1 MRRLVFSLVVLSVT
15 LATLPPVLAQ
25 KTPAEQ
31 VASQLRWRS
40 VGPAR
45 GGRSVACA
53 GSKARPNE
61 YYFGATGGGIWKTED
76 GGIEW
81 RCVSDGFL
89 GTASVGALAVA
100 ADNPDVVYAG
110 MGEKDIRGNISH
122 GDGLYKTTDGGKTW
136 TSIGLKETQTIS
148 RIVLDPRDSNTL
160 YVAAL
165 GHVYGPNRE
174 RGLYKS
180 TDGGSTWSQILF
192 ESERAGAIDVEIDPF
207 RPDTVYCA
215 TWEAWRTPY
224 TMNSGGPGSKLWK
237 STDGGK
243 TWKDLSRTPG
253 MPDGILGKIGVSPS
267 PVKPGRVWA
276 IVEAH
281 EGGLFVSDDG
291 GGTWR
296 RTSADRN
303 YRQRAWYYTHVIADP
318 ADADT
323 VYVLNVS
330 MGKST
335 DGGKTFR
342 GMIAGHSDHHDLW
355 IAPDNPKRM
364 ISSNDGGGAVST
376 DGGSSWTEQDYPTAQ
391 FYHVSTDNA
400 WPYRILGAQ
409 QDNST
414 VRIVSTARPRG
425 RTVGPSDWTAT
436 AGGESGYVVAK
447 PDNPDIVYGGSYGG
461 ELEMLDHRTNQR
473 RSVNAW
479 PDLAMGRAAI
489 DLDERFQW
497 TFPIVFS
504 PHDPNM
510 LYCSS
515 QHIFK
520 SLNGG
525 ETWTKISPDLTRN
538 DPRTLQSSGGP
549 ITKDNT
555 SVEYYGTVFTLAES
569 PVRPGTIWAG
579 SDDGLVHVSTDAGGS
594 WQRVTPK
601 EMPEWGLC
609 SMVDASAHDAGTAY
623 LAVDNH
629 ENDDHR
635 PYIFRTYDH
644 GKTWKKIVDGIP
656 EDDFIRV
663 VREDPSRPGLLF
675 AGSERRVYVS
685 LDAGEHWFSVQNNLP
700 LTPVHDLVFKNGD
713 VVVATHGR
721 SFWVLDDMTPLRQ
734 ATSLK
739 AEAPFLFRPRESFRP
754 GGIAFSYY
762 LPKDADKVAL
772 EVFDEEGVVVSRG
785 SGVLETGA
793 GLQRQSASLSY
804 PGFRGFP
811 GMVLWGAGGR
821 SIPAPPGRYT
831 IRLTVDGKT
840 LTETIR
846 YRVNPNSTSSEADA
860 KAQATFAR
868 RVAARTQEANDAVVA
883 IRSIK
888 KKVAELKKGDAKID
902 VAAQTLVDR
911 LSGIEGEIYQVRNQS
926 GQDPLNYP
934 VKLNNRLGALL
945 GEILSGDFRP
955 NDQSYVVFAKL
966 SDLLQVQ
973 LDALSKVLKEDLGS
987 LNTLLKGRGIE
998 AIAP

>member
-1 MRRLVFSLVVLSVT
+1 MRRLALLTAVLT
-15 LATLPPVLAQ
+15 LASVPLQPAFAQ
-25 KTPAEQ
+25 KAPPEQ
-31 VASQLRWRS
+31 VASQLRWRL

-76 GGIEW
+76 GGVEW
-81 RCVSDGFL
+81 NCVSDGFL

-100 ADNPDVVYAG
+100 ADNPDLVYAG
-110 MGEKDIRGNISH
+110 TGEKDIRGNISH
-122 GDGLYKTTDGGKTW
+122 GDGMYKTTDGGKTW
-136 TSIGLKETQTIS
+136 SSIGLKETQTIS
-148 RIVLDPRDSNTL
+148 RIVIDPRDSNTL

-165 GHVYGPNRE
+165 GHIYGPNKE

-180 TDGGSTWSQILF
+180 VDAGATWKQILF
-192 ESERAGAIDVEIDPF
+192 ESDRAGAIDVEIDPF

-224 TMNSGGPGSKLWK
+224 TLNSGGPGSKVWK
-237 STDGGK
+237 STDGGQ
-243 TWKDLSRTPG
+243 TWKNLSRMPG
-253 MPDGILGKIGVSPS
+253 MPEGTLGKIGLSPS

-291 GGTWR
+291 GSTWR
-296 RTSADRN
+296 RTSSDRN

-318 ADADT
+318 ADAET

-342 GMIAGHSDHHDLW
+342 GMVAGHSDHHDLW
-355 IAPDNPKRM
+355 IAPDNPRRM
-364 ISSNDGGGAVST
+364 ISSNDGGAAVTT
-376 DGGSSWTEQDYPTAQ
+376 DGGASWSEQDYPTAQ
-391 FYHVSTDNA
+391 FYHVSTDNS

-414 VRIVSTARPRG
+414 IRILSTARPRG
-425 RTVGPSDWTAT
+425 RSTAPNDWTST

-447 PDNPDIVYGGSYGG
+447 PDDPDVVFGGSYGG
-461 ELEMLDHRTNQR
+461 ELEMLNHRTNQR

-479 PDLAMGRAAI
+479 PDLAMGRPAV

-569 PVRPGTIWAG
+569 PVRPGTLWAG
-579 SDDGLVHVSTDAGGS
+579 SDDGLVHVSIDAGAS
-594 WQRVTPK
+594 WRKVTPK
-601 EMPEWGLC
+601 GMPEWGLC
-609 SMVDASAHDAGTAY
+609 SMIDASAHDAGTAY
-623 LAVDNH
+623 LAIDNH
-629 ENDDHR
+629 ENDDYR
-635 PYIFRTYDH
+635 PYIYRTYDY
-644 GKTWKKIVDGIP
+644 GKTWKKVVEGIP

-663 VREDPSRPGLLF
+663 VREDPARPGLLF

-685 LDAGEHWFSVQNNLP
+685 FDAGEHWVSIQNNLP
-700 LTPVHDLVFKNGD
+700 LTPVHDLVFKDGD
-713 VVVATHGR
+713 VVAATHGR
-721 SFWVLDDMTPLRQ
+721 SFWVLDDVTPLRQ
-734 ATSLK
+734 AGSLK
-739 AEAPFLFRPRESFRP
+739 PDSPFLFK
-754 GGIAFSYY
+754 
-762 LPKDADKVAL
+762 PKDSYRPSGISFAYFLPSDAESMSV
-772 EVFDEEGVVVSRG
+772 EVLDEEGIVVSRG
-785 SGVLETGA
+785 SGALDTGA
-793 GLQRQSASLSY
+793 GLHRQTVSPSY

-811 GMVLWGAGGR
+811 GMILWGAGAR
-821 SIPAPPGRYT
+821 SIPAPPGRYS

-840 LTETIR
+840 LTETAR
-846 YRVNPNSTSSEADA
+846 YHVNPNSTATEADA
-860 KAQATFAR
+860 RAQIAFAR
-868 RVAARTQEANDAVVA
+868 KVAARTQEANDAVVK
-883 IRSIK
+883 IRAIK
-888 KKVAELKKGDAKID
+888 KKLSDLKKGEAKID
-902 VAAQTLVDR
+902 AAALD
-911 LSGIEGEIYQVRNQS
+911 LSDKLSAIEEEIYQVRNQS

-945 GEILSGDFRP
+945 GEILSGDYRP
-955 NDQSYVVFAKL
+955 NDQTYVVFAKL

-973 LDALSKVLKEDLGS
+973 LDALAKVLREDLGA
-987 LNTLLKGRGIE
+987 LNSVFKSRGMAEIE
-998 AIAP
+998 P